1 MTLFPF
7 FLLSMHATDF
17 PFSLLQ
23 VNQIQRRLQQLQPV
37 QVLKVKRHYSCSW
50 DEKLRIKF
58 RHLMVNKKM
67 EGEVSSI
74 IWSIK

>member
-23 VNQIQRRLQQLQPV
+23 VDQIQRRLQQLQPV

-50 DEKLRIKF
+50 DEKLRI

-74 IWSIK
+74 IGSIK